1 MILVG
6 RFLTGFCSGVY
17 AVAAPIFT
25 AEMADVSIRG
35 TLCAGF
41 DMMNYVY
48 GAFVSWR
55 MQALISA
62 ILPVIIFVMMLFV
75 PESPRYLVQKGK
87 TLEATSALLRFR
99 GAYFKE
105 QVDPELRVLKI
116 SVRNSQEKSCG
127 WRDLMQLPVIR
138 PISIAFI
145 IYFFQVFSGIDPVL
159 FYTVDIF
166 SSSGANID
174 EYYSTIII
182 GSVQVIFATAGA
194 FLVEYFGR
202 RILLMISE
210 MSMVCS
216 FAVLGY
222 YFFLKQ
228 QNGGVSP
235 DGLGWLPL
243 TSLIIYVVAYSI
255 GVGPVGYMIMGEI
268 LPHHVKG
275 IAGCV
280 LTSAKWFMSFAMTK
294 FFLDIINLLG
304 NAGCYWLFGG
314 FCLLGFFYI
323 FFFFPETKGKT
334 LDEIQQEFA
343 DSYIRGPRR
352 SQSQMDATTPL
363 LSPADASYS
372 TSTNP
377 GGYQSLREGNYA

>member
-1 MILVG
+1 MPLGAVASGPAAGLAIEKLGRRMSMLVLTIPFLAGWLLIFFANGVTMILVG
-6 RFLTGFCSGVY
+6 RFIT
-17 AVAAPIFT
+17 APIFT

-41 DMMNYVY
+41 DMMISVGILLIYIY

-182 GSVQVIFATAGA
+182 GSVQVNSANDLRNVNGLLTCRFGLLLFSQTTKRRACRPTALAGYRL
-194 FLVEYFGR
+194 LVLSFT
-202 RILLMISE
+202 LLPTPS
-210 MSMVCS
+210 
-216 FAVLGY
+216 
-222 YFFLKQ
+222 
-228 QNGGVSP
+228 VSVP
-235 DGLGWLPL
+235 W
-243 TSLIIYVVAYSI
+243 
-255 GVGPVGYMIMGEI
+255 
-268 LPHHVKG
+268 G
-275 IAGCV
+275 I
-280 LTSAKWFMSFAMTK
+280 
-294 FFLDIINLLG
+294 
-304 NAGCYWLFGG
+304 
-314 FCLLGFFYI
+314 
-323 FFFFPETKGKT
+323 
-334 LDEIQQEFA
+334 
-343 DSYIRGPRR
+343 
-352 SQSQMDATTPL
+352 
-363 LSPADASYS
+363 
-372 TSTNP
+372 
-377 GGYQSLREGNYA
+377 

>member
-1 MILVG
+1 MPAVASGPAAGLAIEKLGRRMSMLLLTIPFLAGGYLSFSLMGVTMILVG
-6 RFLTGFCSGVY
+6 RFITGFCSGVY

-41 DMMNYVY
+41 DMMISVGILLIYIY

-105 QVDPELRVLKI
+105 QVDPELRVLKNQCEEQSREI
-116 SVRNSQEKSCG
+116 MWVEGSYAAS
-127 WRDLMQLPVIR
+127 
-138 PISIAFI
+138 F
-145 IYFFQVFSGIDPVL
+145 FSGIDPVL

-182 GSVQVIFATAGA
+182 GSVQVNSANDLRNVNGLLTRRFGLLLFSQTTKRRRVARRPWLAT
-194 FLVEYFGR
+194 
-202 RILLMISE
+202 
-210 MSMVCS
+210 
-216 FAVLGY
+216 
-222 YFFLKQ
+222 
-228 QNGGVSP
+228 
-235 DGLGWLPL
+235 L

-255 GVGPVGYMIMGEI
+255 GVGPVGYMIMG
-268 LPHHVKG
+268 
-275 IAGCV
+275 
-280 LTSAKWFMSFAMTK
+280 K
-294 FFLDIINLLG
+294 FYHI
-304 NAGCYWLFGG
+304 
-314 FCLLGFFYI
+314 
-323 FFFFPETKGKT
+323 T
-334 LDEIQQEFA
+334 
-343 DSYIRGPRR
+343 
-352 SQSQMDATTPL
+352 
-363 LSPADASYS
+363 
-372 TSTNP
+372 
-377 GGYQSLREGNYA
+377 